1 MIVLPVK
8 SGNGE
13 DLDGG
18 VNVEDVLAV
27 AVLGE
32 HLFLKS
38 TSSTEAEAE
47 AEAEVAGPGP
57 GPGPSSRG
65 EAKRLGDSVG
75 ATTAMERV

>member
-47 AEAEVAGPGP
+47 VAGPGP